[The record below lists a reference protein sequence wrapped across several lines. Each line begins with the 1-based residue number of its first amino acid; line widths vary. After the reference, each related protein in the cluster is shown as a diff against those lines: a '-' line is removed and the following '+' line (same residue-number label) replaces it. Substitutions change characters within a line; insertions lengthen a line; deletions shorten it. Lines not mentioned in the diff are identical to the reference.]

1 MDFIVSLSNRSPSG
15 LTWHDTIPSNEVW
28 VKLGGDKD
36 HGSFKMNMQVDGDK
50 AIPNTCLIAA
60 FKAGDSTANLHIA
73 LDQYSFKHNLQV
85 VNVTQTI
92 PLITPASLRHS
103 RQDIALPTST

>member
-28 VKLGGDKD
+28 VKLGGDKG
-36 HGSFKMNMQVDGDK
+36 HGSFKINM
-50 AIPNTCLIAA
+50 
-60 FKAGDSTANLHIA
+60 
-73 LDQYSFKHNLQV
+73 QV

-92 PLITPASLRHS
+92 PPITPPSLRHS
-103 RQDIALPTST
+103 RQEIALLTST